1 MAARTPVRMV
11 GRMVRRRPAV
21 AATVSPF
28 SPAAVDLT
36 TVMQMFTELMA
47 LHEDVTSVQ
56 EKVLGIAADLGEKQG
71 MNDKALDETKN
82 LIQILK
88 QKYAAFEAIKVGPKG
103 IDGLPGKSVDAEK
116 IIADVT
122 TAVTSRIRQP
132 LDGKGP
138 AIADV
143 VEALK
148 PAVLKQVKKLVSN
161 VKETAPLV
169 AVAPVD
175 VNQLLDQLFEEIQS
189 GKRKLNVGHID
200 GLDTKFA
207 EVRNAA
213 AMGGLEG
220 KIYGKDTWARG
231 GGDTVVP
238 GTNVTFGKDSNGN
251 KIINANPSGGFSI
264 ITVTGIVDDSNVTFG
279 AATQPTLLNI
289 NGAFY
294 QKTGGAYTW
303 SYSGTTITLNQPV
316 GTGGSIFGI

>member
-1 MAARTPVRMV
+1 MNARTPVRMV

-21 AATVSPF
+21 TATVSPF

-47 LHEDVTSVQ
+47 LHEEVMQTV
-56 EKVLGIAADLGEKQG
+56 ADLEKKQE
-71 MNDKALDETKN
+71 NTDTTHDEVKQLAQT
-82 LIQILK
+82 LQ
-88 QKYAAFEAIKVGPKG
+88 QKYAAFEAIKTGPKG
-103 IDGLPGKSVDAEK
+103 DEGEPGQSVD
-116 IIADVT
+116 
-122 TAVTSRIRQP
+122 TASVIEAVASRIRQP

-138 AIADV
+138 TVADV
-143 VEALK
+143 VQALK
-148 PAVLKQVKKLVSN
+148 PAVLKQVKKLVPN